1 MVPLNYTRYTG
12 MLTASRLDNGG
23 FEAGTV
29 LKG

>member
-1 MVPLNYTRYTG
+1 MVPLNYTKYTG

-23 FEAGTV
+23 FEAGAV